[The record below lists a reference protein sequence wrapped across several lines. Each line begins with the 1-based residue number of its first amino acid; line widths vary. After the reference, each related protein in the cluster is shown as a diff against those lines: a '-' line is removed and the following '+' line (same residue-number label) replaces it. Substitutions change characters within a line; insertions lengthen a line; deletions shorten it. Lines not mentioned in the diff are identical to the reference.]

1 MKQTLVIIG
10 LLALLIPGV
19 LLAQGELTLEDLA
32 EQLTAL
38 EDRLGA
44 LEAMFADPWS
54 PNVIHMDD
62 GVCQNPL
69 HSKHERGDYMQVEM
83 RQETADAYRTQYGTS
98 IDPSLRV
105 SLSSISFDVDSSNVY
120 IQYTTNDRTVVEKW
134 AHCEF
139 LGHSEWEAA
148 K

>member
-1 MKQTLVIIG
+1 MRRALIIIV

-19 LLAQGELTLEDLA
+19 LVAQGELTLEGLA
-32 EQLTAL
+32 EKLAAL
-38 EDRLGA
+38 EVRLGA

-54 PNVIHMDD
+54 PNVIYMDD

-69 HSKHERGDYMQVEM
+69 HSKREWGEFIRMEI

-98 IDPSLRV
+98 IDPGGEV
-105 SLSSISFDVDSSNVY
+105 YLSSISFDVDSSNVY
-120 IQYTTNDRTVVEKW
+120 LQYTTNDRTVVEKW

-148 K
+148 E